1 MSHVSFA
8 GKRPTDAT
16 FQKTHGFFALILS
29 TSRQQL
35 VSIPPQAFGCFL
47 LLEGQIC
54 SLPRENDR
62 TSSSF
67 SSCFFIIFDLVIWL
81 HHSLSCSP
89 TLLSHWW
96 LFHVVL
102 YYIFPQPK
110 RRDAISICS
119 LVWGFKADL
128 ADEFTGC
135 FKHKRTTAWCGL
147 GHRHHLILLRS
158 AYIAAM
164 RPCIVSIWAWDC
176 HLGSLLCCPQFH
188 VWGLHYFVPIRVTP
202 NYLFS
207 FLDSRFS
214 ATVGV
219 KTEWQILFF
228 FWMTIS
234 NEKLPTPKRDRKSVV

>member
-164 RPCIVSIWAWDC
+164 RPCKHLSLRLSFGVSVMLSPISC
-176 HLGSLLCCPQFH
+176 LGIALLCSYQSDSQLLVFFS
-188 VWGLHYFVPIRVTP
+188 GLQVFC
-202 NYLFS
+202 NC
-207 FLDSRFS
+207 
-214 ATVGV
+214 
-219 KTEWQILFF
+219 WC
-228 FWMTIS
+228 
-234 NEKLPTPKRDRKSVV
+234 